1 MLSLAILHSFSHLSF
16 FLRLFPS
23 DVWFFLGF
31 ISVLFAIV
39 SFGSK

>member
-1 MLSLAILHSFSHLSF
+1 MLSLAFSHCFSLLSF
-16 FLRLFPS
+16 FLILFPF

-31 ISVLFAIV
+31 IFVLFAIV